1 MLLSEPPRTQ
11 YDINFS
17 IFGFPVRVHPAFFV
31 MPLLLGAGFLSDP
44 RMNAGVTLIVL
55 IVVFFLSILVH
66 ELGHALAFRYF
77 GQHSRVVLYWMGG
90 LAIPDSGLGGSW
102 GPRSNVSL
110 TPNQQIIVSLAG
122 PFAGFL
128 FAGLLIGM
136 VIVSG
141 GAMQFSWSRLMPDI
155 FPDLRNSYFGGS
167 DAMNLFVFVS
177 IWANI
182 FINLMNLA
190 PVYPLDGG
198 QVARQ
203 LFIQSDTWNGV
214 KYSIVLS
221 IVVAALIALVSFA
234 QGDRFLGFFFGFMA
248 WSNYMA
254 FQQMGGGF
262 GGGGGGRPW

>member
-1 MLLSEPPRTQ
+1 MLLSEPARTQ

-31 MPLLLGAGFLSDP
+31 MPLFLGAGFLSDP

-128 FAGLLIGM
+128 LAALLIGT
-136 VIVSG
+136 VLAAG
-141 GAMQFSWSRLMPDI
+141 GTVEFSWPGLIPYVIPSLKNSFLEGSHAMWLFI
-155 FPDLRNSYFGGS
+155 FL
-167 DAMNLFVFVS
+167 A

-182 FINLMNLA
+182 FINIMNLA

-203 LFIQSDTWNGV
+203 LFIQSDSWNGV
-214 KYSIVLS
+214 RYSIILS
-221 IVVAALIALVSFA
+221 IVVAVLIALVSLTR
-234 QGDRFLGFFFGFMA
+234 GDQFLGVFFGVMA

-262 GGGGGGRPW
+262 GGGFGGRPW